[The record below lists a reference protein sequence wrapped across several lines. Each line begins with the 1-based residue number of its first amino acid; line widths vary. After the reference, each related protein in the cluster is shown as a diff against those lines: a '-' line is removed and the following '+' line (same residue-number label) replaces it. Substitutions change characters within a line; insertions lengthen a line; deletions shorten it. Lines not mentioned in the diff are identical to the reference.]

1 MKEYIS
7 ILFISGKDLAARLD
21 AELNQYAYKGFKLHT
36 FQPTDVE
43 EYLAILEHDTPEK
56 SQIVNRQS

>member
-43 EYLAILEHDTPEK
+43 EYLAILERDIPEK
-56 SQIVNRQS
+56 S